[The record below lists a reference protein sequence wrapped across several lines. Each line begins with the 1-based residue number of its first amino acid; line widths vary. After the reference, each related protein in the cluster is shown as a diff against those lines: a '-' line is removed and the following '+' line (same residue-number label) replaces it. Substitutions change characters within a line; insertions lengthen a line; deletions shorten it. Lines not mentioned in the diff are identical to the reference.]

1 MASSHYADFVVHKPI
16 VVGLELPAEHG
27 TMAVDTPAS
36 STLYLW
42 YLILI
47 ATVGPLQ
54 FGYHLVSF
62 ILPLTY
68 SGKAHISL
76 AV

>member
-1 MASSHYADFVVHKPI
+1 MSSTHYAFTTVHKP
-16 VVGLELPAEHG
+16 VVAGLDLPGEHG
-27 TMAVDTPAS
+27 TMAVDTPAR

-62 ILPLTY
+62 MSAP
-68 SGKAHISL
+68 
-76 AV
+76 V